1 MLATGMFF
9 GRFGVIIPV
18 LAVAG
23 GLAAKRHVPAGAGS
37 FPTTGALWIG
47 LLAAVILIVGG
58 LTFLPALVLGPIAD
72 QAQVAAGTLL

>member
-1 MLATGMFF
+1 MFV
-9 GRFGVIIPV
+9 GRFGVILPV
-18 LAVAG
+18 LGIAG
-23 GLAAKRHVPAGAGS
+23 GLASKRVIPAGAGS

-72 QAQVAAGTLL
+72 QAQVAASKLL